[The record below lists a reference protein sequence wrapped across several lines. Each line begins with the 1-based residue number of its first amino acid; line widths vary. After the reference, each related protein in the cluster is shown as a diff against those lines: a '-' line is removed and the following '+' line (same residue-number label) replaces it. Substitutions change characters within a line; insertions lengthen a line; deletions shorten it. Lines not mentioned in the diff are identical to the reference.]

1 MRITGPAAW
10 GRAMSRR
17 SFVKQLAGGLAVA
30 AAAQG
35 ICVRVLGASSLAQ
48 SGLIAQSGRVVQSP
62 RLPPVV
68 SFHFDQPYL
77 DESGRGL
84 PYRPP
89 RGLRSGQGLAQLSEQ
104 EFRTLMPY
112 SSLVAVSDHA

>member
-1 MRITGPAAW
+1 MKITGAAAW
-10 GRAMSRR
+10 GRATSRR
-17 SFVKQLAGGLAVA
+17 SFVKQLAGGLVA
-30 AAAQG
+30 AAARG
-35 ICVRVLGASSLAQ
+35 IFARVPGASSLAQ
-48 SGLIAQSGRVVQSP
+48 SGAVAQSGRVAPSP
-62 RLPPVV
+62 RLSAVV
-68 SFHFDQPYL
+68 SFHLDQPYL

-89 RGLRSGQGLAQLSEQ
+89 RGLRSGQGLAELSEL